1 MTLDQTL
8 MLLVLT
14 GSLVMF
20 MWGKLRYD
28 VVALLALF
36 ATGVLGLVPPDR
48 VFAGFGH
55 PAVITVAAVLVLTFA
70 LLNSGLIDVIAQYL
84 GRIGA
89 HQHAQMVALTLLV
102 TVCSAFMNNV
112 GALAVIMPVAIQ
124 LARKHNLQISR
135 LLMPLAF
142 GSLLGGLMTAIGT
155 PANIIIATYRS
166 RTVGEPFSMFDFS
179 PVGVGVALAGLLFM
193 WLIGWRLLPKRA
205 NPGSRDELFD
215 IEDYLTELRVPED
228 SSWSGK
234 PLRNLETAV
243 DADIT
248 VVGVVR
254 GTQRLPAPS
263 GYELMRG
270 GDILIV
276 ESDADGL
283 KLLQDKTG
291 FVLGSGEEPTRRF
304 LTSDD
309 IIVSEAI
316 VGADSLLVGRSA
328 GDLMLRRRY
337 GLNLLA
343 IARQGERLNT
353 RLHKIALRAGDVLLL
368 QGHADSMPELFERF
382 GWLPLA
388 ERKLRIGNPRR
399 IVLAISIFGGAMA
412 LAATGVMPIALAFTG
427 AVIAMVV
434 TRLVG
439 LRDIYQNVEWPVIV
453 LLGAMIPLG
462 EALELTGGAQKIADA
477 LLWFDGV
484 PPIVALA
491 VLMAVT
497 MTLSDVINNA
507 ATAVLMA
514 PVAVTLAAGL
524 GVSADPFLMA
534 VAVGAS
540 AAFLTPIGHQSN
552 TLVMGPGGYH
562 FSDYWRMGLPLSFVY
577 LGVAVMLIPR
587 VWPL

>member
-1 MTLDQTL
+1 

-14 GSLVMF
+14 GALGMF
-20 MWGKLRYD
+20 MHGKFRYD

-70 LLNSGLIDVIAQYL
+70 LLNSGLIDVIAQQL

-89 HQHAQMVALTLLV
+89 RQHAQMVALTLLV

-112 GALAVIMPVAIQ
+112 GALAVVMPVAIQ
-124 LARKHNLQISR
+124 LARKHNLQVSQ

-155 PANIIIATYRS
+155 PANIIIATYRNN
-166 RTVGEPFSMFDFS
+166 TVGEPFSMFDYS
-179 PVGVGVALAGLLFM
+179 PVGMGVALAGLVFM
-193 WLIGWRLLPKRA
+193 WLIGWRLLPRRA
-205 NPGSRDELFD
+205 NQGSREELFA

-276 ESDADGL
+276 ESDAEGL

-291 FVLGSGEEPTRRF
+291 FVLGSGEEPTRQF

-309 IIVSEAI
+309 IVVSEAI

-337 GLNLLA
+337 GLNMLA
-343 IARQGERLNT
+343 IARQGERLNM

-399 IVLAISIFGGAMA
+399 IALALSIFGGAMA

-497 MTLSDVINNA
+497 MALSDVINNA

-514 PVAVTLAAGL
+514 PVAVTLASGL
-524 GVSADPFLMA
+524 GVSADPFLMS

-552 TLVMGPGGYH
+552 TLVMGPGGYQ
-562 FSDYWRMGLPLSFVY
+562 FSDYWKLGLPLSVVY
-577 LGVAVMLIPR
+577 LGAAIPLILR

>member
-1 MTLDQTL
+1 MTLDQIL

-14 GSLVMF
+14 GALGMF
-20 MWGKLRYD
+20 MHGKFRYD

-70 LLNSGLIDVIAQYL
+70 LLNSGLIDVIAQQL

-89 HQHAQMVALTLLV
+89 RQHAQMVALTLLV

-112 GALAVIMPVAIQ
+112 GALAVVMPVAIQ
-124 LARKHNLQISR
+124 LARKHNLQVSQ

-155 PANIIIATYRS
+155 PANIIIATYRNN
-166 RTVGEPFSMFDFS
+166 TVGEPFSMFDYS
-179 PVGVGVALAGLLFM
+179 PVGMGVALAGLVFM
-193 WLIGWRLLPKRA
+193 WLIGWRLLPRRA
-205 NPGSRDELFD
+205 NQGSREELFA

-276 ESDADGL
+276 ESDAEGL

-291 FVLGSGEEPTRRF
+291 FVLGSGEEPTRQF

-309 IIVSEAI
+309 IVVSEAI

-337 GLNLLA
+337 GLNMLA
-343 IARQGERLNT
+343 IARQGERLNM

-399 IVLAISIFGGAMA
+399 IALALSIFGGAMA

-497 MTLSDVINNA
+497 MALSDVINNA

-514 PVAVTLAAGL
+514 PVAVTLASGL
-524 GVSADPFLMA
+524 GVSADPFLMS

-552 TLVMGPGGYH
+552 TLVMGPGGYQ
-562 FSDYWRMGLPLSFVY
+562 FSDYWKLGLPLSVVY
-577 LGVAVMLIPR
+577 LGAAIPLILR

>member
-8 MLLVLT
+8 MLLVLA

-28 VVALLALF
+28 IVALLALF

-70 LLNSGLIDVIAQYL
+70 LLNSGLIDVIAQQL

-89 HQHAQMVALTLLV
+89 RQHAQMVALTLLV

-112 GALAVIMPVAIQ
+112 GALAVVMPVAIQ
-124 LARKHNLQISR
+124 LARKHNLQISQ

-142 GSLLGGLMTAIGT
+142 GSLLGGLITAIGT
-155 PANIIIATYRS
+155 PANIIIATYRNN
-166 RTVGEPFSMFDFS
+166 TVGEPFSMFDFS
-179 PVGVGVALAGLLFM
+179 PVGIGVALAGLLFM

-205 NPGSRDELFD
+205 NQGSRDELFE
-215 IEDYLTELRVPED
+215 IEDYLTELRVPDE

-263 GYELMRG
+263 GYELMRD

-276 ESDADGL
+276 ESDAEGL

-291 FVLGSGEEPTRRF
+291 FVLGSGEEPTRQF

-316 VGADSLLVGRSA
+316 IGSDSLLVGRSA

-368 QGHADSMPELFERF
+368 QGHADSLPELFERF

-399 IVLAISIFGGAMA
+399 IALALSIFGGAMT
-412 LAATGVMPIALAFTG
+412 LAATGVLPIALAFTG
-427 AVIAMVV
+427 AVVAMVV

-484 PPIVALA
+484 PPFVALM

-524 GVSADPFLMA
+524 GVSADPFLMT

-552 TLVMGPGGYH
+552 TLVMGPGGYQ
-562 FSDYWRMGLPLSFVY
+562 FSDYWRLGLPLSLVY
-577 LGVAVMLIPR
+577 LGAAVPLILY

>member
-1 MTLDQTL
+1 
-8 MLLVLT
+8 MLLVLA
-14 GSLVMF
+14 GALAMF
-20 MWGKLRYD
+20 MHGKLRYD
-28 VVALLALF
+28 IIALLALF

-70 LLNSGLIDVIAQYL
+70 LMNSGLIDVMAQQL

-89 HQHAQMVALTLLV
+89 RQHAQMVALTLLV

-112 GALAVIMPVAIQ
+112 GALAVVMPVAIQ
-124 LARKHNLQISR
+124 IARKHDLQISQ

-155 PANIIIATYRS
+155 PANIIISTYRHS
-166 RTVGEPFSMFDFS
+166 TIGEPFSMFDYT
-179 PVGVGVALAGLLFM
+179 PVGVGVALAGLIFM
-193 WLIGWRLLPKRA
+193 WVIGWRLLPKRA
-205 NPGSRDELFD
+205 NKGSREELFD
-215 IEDYLTELRVPED
+215 IEDYLTELRVPDE

-254 GTQRLPAPS
+254 GSHRLPAPS
-263 GYELMRG
+263 GYELMRE

-291 FVLGSGEEPTRRF
+291 FVLGSGEEATRKF

-309 IIVSEAI
+309 IIVSEVI
-316 VGADSLLVGRSA
+316 VGADSLFVGRSA
-328 GDLMLRRRY
+328 GDLLLRRRY
-337 GLNLLA
+337 GLNMLA

-399 IVLAISIFGGAMA
+399 IVLALSIFGGAMA
-412 LAATGVMPIALAFTG
+412 LAATGVLPIALAFTG
-427 AVIAMVV
+427 AVVAMVL

-462 EALELTGGAQKIADA
+462 EALELTGGAQKIADT

-497 MTLSDVINNA
+497 MTLSDIINNA

-524 GVSADPFLMA
+524 GVSADPFLMT

-552 TLVMGPGGYH
+552 TLVLGPGGYQ
-562 FSDYWRMGLPLSFVY
+562 FSDYWRMGLPLSIVY
-577 LGVAVMLIPR
+577 LAVAVTLIPR